1 MKLIQTKIPNKSPF
15 ITSII
20 KENVQQQLNLKEG
33 DVLFL
38 ACGEKVDTVSINY
51 IFIYIFN
58 NYIYI
63 YIYIII
69 IFEITAIIIRKN
81 TS

>member
-1 MKLIQTKIPNKSPF
+1 MKLIQTKIPNKSSF

-38 ACGEKVDTVSINY
+38 AYGEKVDTVSINLLN
-51 IFIYIFN
+51 INYIFN
-58 NYIYI
+58 IQ
-63 YIYIII
+63 
-69 IFEITAIIIRKN
+69 
-81 TS
+81 

>member
-63 YIYIII
+63 YIII